1 MLYSYIQIR
10 ILEGQH
16 ADDAQVQVCLDS
28 KVHVMLGTIPSPSV
42 RLPALQAIRSRSDVV
57 IVEVTPAN
65 RDALAEGL
73 SALLAHGMERWI
85 SNKESCPHA
94 AAHSSWFKFSLL
106 NGFSVLGHARAASVI
121 LAHACNGSE
130 SSILKFLLGRYTTE
144 PLK

>member
-1 MLYSYIQIR
+1 MLYSYIQIP

-16 ADDAQVQVCLDS
+16 ADDAQVQKCLDS
-28 KVHVMLGTIPSPSV
+28 NMHVMLGTIPSSRV

-73 SALLAHGMERWI
+73 SAVLAHGMERSI
-85 SNKESCPHA
+85 STKESCQHA
-94 AAHSSWFKFSLL
+94 AAHSSWFEFAML
-106 NGFSVLGHARAASVI
+106 NGFSVLGHARAASASVI

-130 SSILKFLLGRYTTE
+130 NSILNFLLGR
-144 PLK
+144 